1 MVVSDIIIKRINT
14 LEQFARNK
22 AKLLTKKR
30 VDIDITIGLKNHT
43 GTGNAMAQIRVA
55 GNIDTKKYHYQ
66 ILINDV
72 AFERLPIDKLKGIIL
87 HELSHI
93 SDYENVIHGR
103 TKKECAPHGSEFKK
117 ACKTLQV
124 PKEFA
129 RAQADIAK
137 PKRRIVKLK

>member
-72 AFERLPIDKLKGIIL
+72 AFERLPMVEQKR
-87 HELSHI
+87 
-93 SDYENVIHGR
+93 N
-103 TKKECAPHGSEFKK
+103 APHMVRNLKK
-117 ACKTLQV
+117 HAKHYKFQKNLLGHKQILLN
-124 PKEFA
+124 PKG
-129 RAQADIAK
+129 
-137 PKRRIVKLK
+137 VL